1 MGDALAVALL
11 DARGFKPED
20 FAMSHPGG
28 ALGRRLLLKVADVM
42 HHGDRLPVVTADVP
56 LRDALMVMT
65 QKGLGM
71 VVVQD
76 RDETVTGLFTDGDLR
91 RVLDLDRDLRTM
103 TIREV
108 MTPGGKSI
116 DANALAAEAVAK
128 MEQHKVMALL
138 VLDARQHLA
147 GIVHMH
153 ELLRAG
159 VV

>member
-1 MGDALAVALL
+1 MALL

-28 ALGRRLLLKVADVM
+28 SLGRRLLLKVADVM
-42 HHGDRLPVVTADVP
+42 HHGERLPVVDQSVS
-56 LRDALMVMT
+56 LREALMVMT

-71 VVVQD
+71 VAVLKPD
-76 RDETVTGLFTDGDLR
+76 KTVAGLFTDGDLR
-91 RVLDLDRDLRTM
+91 RVLDLDRDLRTLS
-103 TIREV
+103 INEV

-116 DANALAAEAVAK
+116 PADALAAEAVAR

-138 VLDARQHLA
+138 VLDAQRHLT